1 MLNKYKEFKDWGKK
15 GGTQKGINYQLT
27 RKELIDK
34 VSGQVD
40 KEMLDLIQSKFT
52 NEEIIRLLKA
62 WGK

>member
-1 MLNKYKEFKDWGKK
+1 MTNYKEFKAWGKK
-15 GGTQKGINYQLT
+15 GGTQKGINYKAT
-27 RKELIDK
+27 RLELLER